1 MNYKCLKNNNK
12 EKLQPMF
19 DSYEVMDNY
28 GPVHNDS
35 DSISD
40 DKPKKTSF
48 LLNLFSKKKRT
59 KEKNIEG
66 FGCFLGIGDCGSSST
81 VNNLTKNSSKLN
93 KKINNKTLE
102 ESVNNMV
109 NCAMTNAILNN
120 KQQLSA
126 MAQAANV
133 VSITGNTFD
142 EGAYIGLG
150 DQKASATTIVD
161 NTVSQENIASVSND
175 FSTQLSSIIDK
186 AVSDVSNLSSINKD
200 GTNIGATISAVAGA
214 VADVANTA
222 IRTAG
227 SCFKAVFGGGDHTN
241 TNNTVIN
248 EINEEIDIDNSVT
261 SKSENNVKNIMDTIL
276 SAENIASAISDAKAD
291 NQKVFA
297 NNKVGANS
305 KLLVGTQEAVATNIT
320 KSLVKQ
326 LSVVNVGN
334 KVLNKIDKVLHE
346 VNNKYVKSNNVTSQ
360 NDLAD
365 IATGMVGIIAA
376 GGDAA
381 AKTLEAGGDALA
393 KPITAVGDVFSKML
407 IPLIIIGVCLV
418 VGLIIWMIIK
428 KQGNKAMNDYTD
440 VDTGADTGNDAG
452 DMDSLGDSN

>member
-48 LLNLFSKKKRT
+48 LFNLFNKKKRT

-66 FGCFLGIGDCGSSST
+66 FTCFLGIGDCGSSST

-93 KKINNKTLE
+93 KKVNDSILAENVNK
-102 ESVNNMV
+102 MV
-109 NCAMTNAILNN
+109 NSAMTNAILSN
-120 KQQLSA
+120 KQQLVAMASA
-126 MAQAANV
+126 MNQLNIDGVEMGDNATIDMGNQNANSKV
-133 VSITGNTFD
+133 T
-142 EGAYIGLG
+142 
-150 DQKASATTIVD
+150 VD

-186 AVSDVSNLSSINKD
+186 AVSDVSNLSSNIKD
-200 GTNIGATISAVAGA
+200 GTNIGATIGAVAGI
-214 VADVANTA
+214 VGGVANNA
-222 IRTAG
+222 ISTAG

-248 EINEEIDIDNSVT
+248 EINEEINIDNSIK
-261 SKSENNVKNIMDTIL
+261 SHSENDVKNIMETIL
-276 SAENIASAISDAKAD
+276 SAENIANAISNAKAD
-291 NQKVFA
+291 NIQVLKNA
-297 NNKVGANS
+297 KLGNNGKI
-305 KLLVGTQEAVATNIT
+305 LVGTQEAVAANIT
-320 KSLVKQ
+320 KSLVNQ
-326 LSVVNVGN
+326 LSKINVGN
-334 KVLNKIDKVLHE
+334 KVLNKIDNVLRA
-346 VNNKYVKSNNVTSQ
+346 VNNKYLKSNDIKSQ
-360 NDLAD
+360 NDMAD

-381 AKTLEAGGDALA
+381 AKTLEAGGEAVA

-418 VGLIIWMIIK
+418 VGLVIWMIIK
-428 KQGNKAMNDYTD
+428 KQGNKAVNDYTD
-440 VDTGADTGNDAG
+440 IDTGADTGNDAD